1 MPTIPKLVAAL
12 CLAVLAYVV
21 SGMVIKLLPEGINT
35 GIFVHL
41 NVLIGLVTGWVY
53 IGRQPMDTL
62 AEGLS
67 YGLTGAGILTAV
79 SLFLQSSNEMIRLAM
94 RHRYDGPLEA
104 VAAVFQI
111 GVTFGADVF
120 TMPVIAALA
129 IGGFVTG
136 FATYLAALRWR

>member
-1 MPTIPKLVAAL
+1 MPTIPKLVAAI
-12 CLAVLAYVV
+12 CLAVLAYYV
-21 SGMVIKLLPEGINT
+21 SGMVIKLLPDGVDV

-53 IGRQPMDTL
+53 VGRQHMETL

-94 RHRYDGPLEA
+94 RHRYDGPMEA
-104 VAAVFQI
+104 IAAVFQI
-111 GVTFGADVF
+111 GVEFGADVF
-120 TMPVIAALA
+120 TIPVIAVLA
-129 IGGFVTG
+129 AGGFATGFVT
-136 FATYLAALRWR
+136 YLVSLRWR